1 MADNKEVEQ
10 HPSSSEDNNTSDT
23 PLENQER
30 VEGDN
35 TEEEEDGI
43 ANGVDYKEWNGV
55 DIIESLCMSCGANG
69 ETRLM
74 LHKIP
79 YFRELVI
86 ASFACEECGERNNEV
101 TFGGEIQVQGSVY
114 ELHITR
120 AKDLDRQI
128 IKSDSAALRIRELE
142 FEIPPKTQKG
152 EITTIEGVLRVAA
165 KNLSHMQ
172 PLRYIETPDVAKRV
186 QDIIDQLTAMA
197 DGERLPFTI
206 ALDDPAGNSFIENP
220 FVPHADPEM
229 KLSYYFRTPDQDIAL
244 GLDPAT
250 GVFKDDKDG
259 NLHSLITGEKVF
271 GGAVPTSN
279 TGTAPTLDSNNV
291 TSTKKQEQGDAEKN
305 GETGEEEE
313 NIRLGRSEAVAIPA
327 SCPSCSQIGETL
339 TALTDIPHFK
349 EVIIMAFDCKFCGF
363 RTNEVKGGGAVP
375 TYGTEVRLRVTCE
388 EDLKRFGR

>member
-1 MADNKEVEQ
+1 MDIS
-10 HPSSSEDNNTSDT
+10 HPEE
-23 PLENQER
+23 ENSGCPMKA
-30 VEGDN
+30 VAG
-35 TEEEEDGI
+35 EEEDGI

-55 DIIESLCMSCGANG
+55 DIMESLCMSCGATG

-114 ELHITR
+114 ELKVTR

-128 IKSDSAALRIRELE
+128 IKSDSAALKIKEIE

-172 PLRYIETPDVAKRV
+172 PLRMIETPEIAKKV
-186 QDIIDQLTAMA
+186 QEIIDSLTEMA

-206 ALDDPAGNSFIENP
+206 SLDDPAGNSFIENP
-220 FVPHADPEM
+220 FVPQLDPELKM
-229 KLSYYFRTPDQDIAL
+229 RYYFRTPDQDIAL

-259 NLHSLITGEKVF
+259 NLHSLITGEKTF
-271 GGAVPTSN
+271 GGVIKSDPSPPTMMDESE
-279 TGTAPTLDSNNV
+279 S
-291 TSTKKQEQGDAEKN
+291 
-305 GETGEEEE
+305 GEEEHV
-313 NIRLGRSEAVAIPA
+313 RLGRSEAVAIPA
-327 SCPSCSQIGETL
+327 TCPSCSQIGESL

-375 TYGTEVRLRVTCE
+375 TFGTEVRLTVTSE
-388 EDLKRFGR
+388 EDLKR